1 LRATTAN
8 AISTVVRPAVR
19 RWLLAL
25 LLSAAC
31 ALPNG
36 AAADRLDEVRA
47 RGRLVLGTCYTAPPY
62 CLREPGQ
69 SNIKGYDLDIV
80 ARVAAHLG
88 VGVDVVLV
96 ESSTQSSLLAEDKID
111 LIAASMTRTPEP
123 ARAVEFSIPYF
134 FGPQGIVVKKASGIA
149 VARQLA
155 GRKIAA
161 VKGTTVG
168 TAIEE
173 AIPGA
178 KIVPFGSYARC
189 FDAFTSGEVDA
200 FAADALVLRAY
211 IGSRKDAD
219 QFHFIPDFEKRRA
232 AAFAVK
238 KGEVGLRDAVNRALL
253 GLEASGEAASIYDAW
268 FGPKSD
274 TPLPRSFRIQ
284 RE

>member
-1 LRATTAN
+1 M
-8 AISTVVRPAVR
+8 
-19 RWLLAL
+19 LAL
-25 LLSAAC
+25 LLLSVAGVV
-31 ALPNG
+31 P
-36 AAADRLDEVRA
+36 AAADRLDEIKA

-96 ESSTQSSLLAEDKID
+96 ESATQIPLLADD
-111 LIAASMTRTPEP
+111 RVNLVASSMTRTPER
-123 ARAVEFSIPYF
+123 ASAVEFSIPYF

-161 VKGTTVG
+161 VKGSTVG
-168 TAIEE
+168 AAIEE
-173 AIPGA
+173 AFPTA
-178 KIVPFGSYARC
+178 KVVQFGNYAKC
-189 FDAFTSGEVDA
+189 FDAFRTDEVDA
-200 FAADALVLRAY
+200 FAADTMLLRAY
-211 IGSRKDAD
+211 VQKEAD
-219 QFHFIPDFEKRRA
+219 QYIFIPDFEKRRA
-232 AAFAVK
+232 AAFAIK
-238 KGEVGLRDAVNRALL
+238 KGELGLRDAVNRALL

-274 TPLPRSFRIQ
+274 SPLPRSFRIQ